1 MCGWLAGLVG
11 LYFWQAPAINFAW
24 SEYLLTVQAFQR
36 DLHRGLSDA
45 LRVIEAEGF
54 GASSI
59 LVALSFFYGVF
70 HAAGPG
76 HGKIVISTYLL
87 SHESQ
92 LRRGVILSFAAAM
105 VQGVTAIV
113 IVTSAVWLLEFVY
126 APDAR
131 HGQ

>member
-1 MCGWLAGLVG
+1 MSGHGVIGALYGWPGGSGWPLFLAGTRHQFCLVG
-11 LYFWQAPAINFAW
+11 IFVDC
-24 SEYLLTVQAFQR
+24 SGVQR

-70 HAAGPG
+70 HAVGPG

-92 LRRGVILSFAAAM
+92 LRRGVIC
-105 VQGVTAIV
+105 
-113 IVTSAVWLLEFVY
+113 LLQQRWF
-126 APDAR
+126 R
-131 HGQ
+131 G